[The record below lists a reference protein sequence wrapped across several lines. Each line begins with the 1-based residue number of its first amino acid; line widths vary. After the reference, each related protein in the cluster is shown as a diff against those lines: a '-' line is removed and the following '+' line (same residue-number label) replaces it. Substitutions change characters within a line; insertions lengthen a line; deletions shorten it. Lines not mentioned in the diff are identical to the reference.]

1 MRNTRRVRTVGIYPA
16 TDNTGRSRLFH
27 WLVAMKYRVRLQR
40 TYEFEM
46 ELEAE
51 SKEEIMRL
59 VLSSDHDTTEA
70 HSTKI
75 VSINEETS
83 TVRDLF
89 A

>member
-1 MRNTRRVRTVGIYPA
+1 
-16 TDNTGRSRLFH
+16 
-27 WLVAMKYRVRLQR
+27 MKYRVRLQR
-40 TYEFEM
+40 TYEFEL
-46 ELEAE
+46 ELDAE

-59 VLSSDHDTTEA
+59 VLASDHDTANA

-75 VSINEETS
+75 VSINEEAS

>member
-1 MRNTRRVRTVGIYPA
+1 V
-16 TDNTGRSRLFH
+16 
-27 WLVAMKYRVRLQR
+27 KYRVRLQR

-46 ELEAE
+46 ELDAE

-59 VLSSDHDTTEA
+59 VLSDYETPNA

-83 TVRDLF
+83 TVRNLP

>member
-1 MRNTRRVRTVGIYPA
+1 
-16 TDNTGRSRLFH
+16 
-27 WLVAMKYRVRLQR
+27 MKYRVKLQR
-40 TYEFEM
+40 TYEFEL
-46 ELEAE
+46 ELDAE

-59 VLSSDHDTTEA
+59 VLASDHDTANA

-75 VSINEETS
+75 VSINDEAS

>member
-1 MRNTRRVRTVGIYPA
+1 
-16 TDNTGRSRLFH
+16 
-27 WLVAMKYRVRLQR
+27 
-40 TYEFEM
+40 M
-46 ELEAE
+46 ELDAE

-59 VLSSDHDTTEA
+59 VLSDNDTPHA

-83 TVRDLF
+83 TVRNIS

>member
-1 MRNTRRVRTVGIYPA
+1 
-16 TDNTGRSRLFH
+16 
-27 WLVAMKYRVRLQR
+27 MKYKVRLQR
-40 TYEFEM
+40 TYEFEL
-46 ELEAE
+46 ELDAE

-59 VLSSDHDTTEA
+59 VLTSDHDTANA

-75 VSINEETS
+75 ISIHEETS

>member
-1 MRNTRRVRTVGIYPA
+1 
-16 TDNTGRSRLFH
+16 
-27 WLVAMKYRVRLQR
+27 MKYRVRLQR

-70 HSTKI
+70 HSTRI
-75 VSINEETS
+75 VSINEEAS

>member
-1 MRNTRRVRTVGIYPA
+1 
-16 TDNTGRSRLFH
+16 
-27 WLVAMKYRVRLQR
+27 MKYRVRLQR

-46 ELEAE
+46 ELDAE

-59 VLSSDHDTTEA
+59 VLSDHDTPNA

-83 TVRDLF
+83 TVRNIS

>member
-1 MRNTRRVRTVGIYPA
+1 
-16 TDNTGRSRLFH
+16 
-27 WLVAMKYRVRLQR
+27 MKYKIRLQR
-40 TYEFEM
+40 TYEFDV
-46 ELEAE
+46 ELDAE

-59 VLSSDHDTTEA
+59 VLSSDHDTANA

>member
-1 MRNTRRVRTVGIYPA
+1 
-16 TDNTGRSRLFH
+16 
-27 WLVAMKYRVRLQR
+27 MKYRVRLQR

-46 ELEAE
+46 ELDAE

-59 VLSSDHDTTEA
+59 VLSDNDTPNA